1 MRYYVS
7 WKTTVITGK
16 TTWNWRR
23 AVLSADAGLLV
34 GIHAIMLVLVL
45 VIVTKV
51 SLTAGYHQPLLK
63 FKCPNSVCLWSVLYV
78 YWTATYQ
85 YKFISCSEFFRNF
98 SRGMAPPWRHC
109 SWCTQDESDVISS
122 YHIHASCFPA
132 MMWGRLWEWEICLLL
147 WRHFLCKI
155 VTTRTLNIK

>member
-1 MRYYVS
+1 
-7 WKTTVITGK
+7 
-16 TTWNWRR
+16 
-23 AVLSADAGLLV
+23 
-34 GIHAIMLVLVL
+34 MLVLVL

-63 FKCPNSVCLWSVLYV
+63 FKCPNSALYV

-98 SRGMAPPWRHC
+98 SRGMAPSWRHC
-109 SWCTQDESDVISS
+109 SWYTQDESDVISS
-122 YHIHASCFPA
+122 YHIHARCFPA
-132 MMWGRLWEWEICLLL
+132 MMWGKLWEWEICLLL

-155 VTTRTLNIK
+155 VTTRTFKPTYSILFELRDKFAPFNFTQYAVLPHNIEIVMWSQITVTSLRDM